1 MPSIL
6 AEQQT
11 YENHP
16 GYNNLVFDLWWE
28 DEAHGS
34 PVKEKSKQIRLKHAK
49 GKEDWR
55 KYSWD
60 NEIRLK
66 QMVREE
72 KEEDFLF
79 QVRLVS
85 LADFT

>member
-1 MPSIL
+1 M
-6 AEQQT
+6 
-11 YENHP
+11 
-16 GYNNLVFDLWWE
+16 FDLWWE

-34 PVKEKSKQIRLKHAK
+34 PVEEEAKQIRLKHAE